1 MRIIKTVK
9 PEPSGTRN
17 RLIARDLPSMFQA
30 VLADAQGHFRSM
42 TSTFAGFPDAVK
54 AQEFAM
60 DAWHKSCKHK
70 GVVIEFEEE
79 FCRLVCVWYFNS
91 SYTLMYFCMQITQR
105 ASQVRGELKTK
116 ARPLTKSHY
125 KLKTT
130 NGIKAAICANRELYK
145 DLTNKS
151 SYIYEV

>member
-1 MRIIKTVK
+1 VEDDDEDLDIDEDPGSTPTPHVILCNTASAHTRLSSLGKRKSPPATQPSADNMHIIKTMK

-17 RLIARDLPSMFQA
+17 RLIARDLPLIFQA
-30 VLADAQGHFRSM
+30 ILTDAQGHFCSM
-42 TSTFAGFPDAVK
+42 TSTCAGFPNAVK

-91 SYTLMYFCMQITQR
+91 GYTLMYFCMQITQ
-105 ASQVRGELKTK
+105 
-116 ARPLTKSHY
+116 
-125 KLKTT
+125 
-130 NGIKAAICANRELYK
+130 
-145 DLTNKS
+145 
-151 SYIYEV
+151 